1 MVAPVVVVAAG
12 LAGGCSDGD
21 PGGDLEAFC
30 GAIEELRDDDPFAEL
45 AVASPGEMRDAFEQL
60 RAGAE
65 RVESAAP
72 TEAEVQARAY
82 LESVDRLIDLMRAAG
97 YDPRSLDNLAY
108 SDATSTYT
116 SAAVSVD
123 RAATAACPA

>member
-12 LAGGCSDGD
+12 LAGCSDGD
-21 PGGDLEAFC
+21 SGGDLEAFC
-30 GAIEELRDDDPFAEL
+30 GAMAELRDDDPFAEL
-45 AVASPGEMRDAFEQL
+45 AVASPGEMRDAFEEL

-65 RVESAAP
+65 RVETAAP
-72 TEAEVQARAY
+72 PEAEVQARAY

-123 RAATAACPA
+123 RAATAVCPS